1 MMLPVSILPFWQKH
15 LYAVGFFLITFFSNL
30 ILSLNQGESHRI
42 HPLPHGKRGKLEKK
56 WLWGARFQK
65 LTIRGAE
72 FSEGQEGAKFSDG
85 ARFSIVSYH
94 VFLQTYYFWGNIVIN
109 YSCHYVYSNIFDIAE
124 FLTQNDHGP
133 ILSYNHQILFW

>member
-1 MMLPVSILPFWQKH
+1 MLL
-15 LYAVGFFLITFFSNL
+15 FFLITFFSNL

-42 HPLPHGKRGKLEKK
+42 HPLPHGKRGKLEKNMAMGG
-56 WLWGARFQK
+56 GARFQK
-65 LTIRGAE
+65 LTVRGAE
-72 FSEGQEGAKFSDG
+72 FSEGQGGAKFSDG

-94 VFLQTYYFWGNIVIN
+94 VFLQTCYFSASIVIN

-133 ILSYNHQILFW
+133 ILPYNHQILFW

>member
-1 MMLPVSILPFWQKH
+1 MLLF
-15 LYAVGFFLITFFSNL
+15 FFLITFFSNL

-72 FSEGQEGAKFSDG
+72 FWEGQEGAKFSDG

-94 VFLQTYYFWGNIVIN
+94 VFLQTCYFWGNIVIN